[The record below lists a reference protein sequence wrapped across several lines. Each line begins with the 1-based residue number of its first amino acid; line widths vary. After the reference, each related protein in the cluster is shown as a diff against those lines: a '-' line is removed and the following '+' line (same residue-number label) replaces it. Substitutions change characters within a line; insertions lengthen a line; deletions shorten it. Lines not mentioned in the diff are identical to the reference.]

1 MNKLYLIGLIGAIV
15 CGAYFYGANVADAK
29 CKMNHAQENLQ
40 TVQNTQIQI
49 IESKRKNHE
58 TVYKTGVRD
67 IRNILCDKYTIA
79 E

>member
-15 CGAYFYGANVADAK
+15 CGAYLYGTNVADAK
-29 CKMNHAQENLQ
+29 CKMNQAQANLQ
-40 TVQNTQIQI
+40 NMQNTQIQI

-58 TVYKTGVRD
+58 IVYKTGVRD